1 MALKIK
7 YMNYFKDLIN
17 ITKNKINQDKDD
29 FNFENKLELINEIEK
44 CIENNLDILW
54 HPSSHNN
61 FENLIYFN
69 NNRLDFLENNSPI
82 LFIHNDISS
91 EEYIDLYPE
100 RTYFKSFAYGNDYFS
115 TTINLQNENEFK
127 SKSITL
133 SKFRSGANNYKFKI
147 NLFGFSNNEILGILI
162 KSKINIKYLYT
173 TFTNEQA
180 ANIEPHYY
188 FYFYNILNIKFHI
201 GTDLDNFNDIENQK
215 KYITD
220 FINSQSIV
228 VKKNLLLNINENIVE
243 IIKKYNIIKIN
254 TNDKIRF
261 ISNGFEH
268 LKCRFIN

>member
-44 CIENNLDILW
+44 SIENNLDILW
-54 HPSSHNN
+54 HPSSYNN

-91 EEYIDLYPE
+91 KEYIDLYPE
-100 RTYFKSFAYGNDYFS
+100 RTYFSFAYGNDYFS
-115 TTINLQNENEFK
+115 ITINLENEFRGQ
-127 SKSITL
+127 SITL
-133 SKFRSGANNYKFKI
+133 SKFSSGANNYKFKI
-147 NLFGFSNNEILGILI
+147 NLFGFSNNEILRIII

-173 TFTNEQA
+173 TVTNEQI

-201 GTDLDNFNDIENQK
+201 GINLDNFDDIEKQK
-215 KYITD
+215 NYITD

-228 VKKNLLLNINENIVE
+228 MKKNLLLNMNENMVE

-261 ISNGFEH
+261 ISYDFEH